1 MAIQV
6 KGTPIEAKPVAGMS
20 TVAVI
25 GYAVALTLALWPSL
39 AAKIPQD
46 MLYQLP
52 VVIATVLGATVSYF
66 APHTNRPDLQPVV
79 PPVQPVAPA
88 TPAAPPVQP

>member
-1 MAIQV
+1 MAVKV

-39 AAKIPQD
+39 AARIPMD
-46 MLYQLP
+46 LQLQAP
-52 VVIATVLGATVSYF
+52 VVLATVLGSIASYI
-66 APHTNRPDLQPVV
+66 APHTNRPDLVTVVPPAQPVAPVAPAV
-79 PPVQPVAPA
+79 PPVQP
-88 TPAAPPVQP
+88 